1 LDWIPE
7 LTIETGDVVVT
18 LTAGVVGLFDD
29 QQPVY
34 EPPVEIVT
42 GPS

>member
-1 LDWIPE
+1 MPE
-7 LTIETGDVVVT
+7 LTIVTGDDVVT
-18 LTAGVVGLFDD
+18 FTAGVLGLFDD

-42 GPS
+42 GPW